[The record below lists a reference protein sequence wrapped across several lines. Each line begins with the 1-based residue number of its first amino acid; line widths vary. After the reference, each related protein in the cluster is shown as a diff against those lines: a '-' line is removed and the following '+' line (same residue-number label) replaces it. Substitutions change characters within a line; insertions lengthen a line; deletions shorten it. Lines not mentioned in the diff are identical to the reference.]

1 VKFKDAE
8 LLGMPVVVVVGR
20 GWANGT
26 VEIRDRFTGEATEVA
41 SDVAVE
47 TLLAGR

>member
-1 VKFKDAE
+1 
-8 LLGMPVVVVVGR
+8 MPVVVVVGR

-41 SDVAVE
+41 SDTAVDTIVAN
-47 TLLAGR
+47 R